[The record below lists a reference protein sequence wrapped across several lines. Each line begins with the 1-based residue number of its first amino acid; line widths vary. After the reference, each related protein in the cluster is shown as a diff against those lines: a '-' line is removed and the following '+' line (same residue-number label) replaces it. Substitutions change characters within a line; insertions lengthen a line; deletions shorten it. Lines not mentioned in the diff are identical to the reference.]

1 MDLRNNDC
9 ENSVE
14 DRSTTS
20 SVNVGSDI
28 DDENAGSVQSGNG
41 NEINPED
48 ISSKNVKKQRRQPQR
63 FIRISRDSMKF
74 ISQTPEYSKQLGEKL
89 EKLCAEMQLIPE
101 KSLVKVVKKRGSRYI
116 AEWGKQCTF
125 AVKTLC
131 SRFRKDYLELKDPTR
146 VQENMPKLGDVL
158 RWSSAAY
165 WIEDENTKLV
175 VMTEQSERDKV
186 LEKINEFLQIS
197 ENNAKEGAG
206 DKGRDT
212 REFRV

>member
-20 SVNVGSDI
+20 SVNVGSDV
-28 DDENAGSVQSGNG
+28 ENENTGSVQSGNG
-41 NEINPED
+41 NEINP
-48 ISSKNVKKQRRQPQR
+48 VKKQRGQPQR
-63 FIRISRDSMKF
+63 SIRISRDSMKF

-89 EKLCAEMQLIPE
+89 EKLCAEMQVIPE

-116 AEWGKQCTF
+116 TEWGKRCTS

-146 VQENMPKLGDVL
+146 VQKNMPKLGDIP
-158 RWSSAAY
+158 RWCSAAY

-206 DKGRDT
+206 DKDRDT

>member
-1 MDLRNNDC
+1 
-9 ENSVE
+9 
-14 DRSTTS
+14 
-20 SVNVGSDI
+20 
-28 DDENAGSVQSGNG
+28 
-41 NEINPED
+41 
-48 ISSKNVKKQRRQPQR
+48 
-63 FIRISRDSMKF
+63 MKF
-74 ISQTPEYSKQLGEKL
+74 ISQTPQYSKQLGEKL

-116 AEWGKQCTF
+116 TEWGKRCIS

-131 SRFRKDYLELKDPTR
+131 SRFRKDYLVLKDPIR
-146 VQENMPKLGDVL
+146 VKKDMPKLGDML

-197 ENNAKEGAG
+197 ENNAKEGPG